1 MVPENIH
8 TPPPPTEGI
17 LALDPPLQGVFVRPR
32 PPPPG
37 IPSLV
42 WHLLERLFLSK
53 MLLPYTIIY
62 AKDDC
67 SCAKEKKP
75 FIHVNMQLI
84 ISILPYKGLS

>member
-8 TPPPPTEGI
+8 TPPPHGGHFGFRPPT
-17 LALDPPLQGVFVRPR
+17 PLEFPFQGVFVRPR

-53 MLLPYTIIY
+53 MLLPYTIMRKMTDP
-62 AKDDC
+62 ALKR
-67 SCAKEKKP
+67 KNP
-75 FIHVNMQLI
+75 LFMLI
-84 ISILPYKGLS
+84 CN